1 MPCYYEDI
9 DKKTMEQIVRWLDRR
24 TSGRLVFDERPD
36 VYYDVVPSARIEFE
50 DYSYTKYGKTL
61 HAGEFTIHFTAYD
74 PFGKLTKKFLRTG
87 EEMDYSTNLIS
98 ETQMPPAPSVT
109 DTSFLVYNPGTE
121 RTGLILRVA
130 GDAPNG

>member
-36 VYYDVVPSARIEFE
+36 VYYDVVPSAKIEFE

-87 EEMDYSTNLIS
+87 KEMDYSTNLIP
-98 ETQMPPAPSVT
+98 ETQMPSAPSVT
-109 DTSFLVYNPGTE
+109 DTSF
-121 RTGLILRVA
+121 
-130 GDAPNG
+130 

>member
-36 VYYDVVPSARIEFE
+36 VYYDVVPSAKIEFE
-50 DYSYTKYGKTL
+50 DHSYTKYGKTL

-87 EEMDYSTNLIS
+87 EEMDYSTNLIP

-121 RTGLILRVA
+121 RTGLILRIA